1 MTDNTDTL
9 PGELCRIQ
17 TSDAGAIVATIG
29 EFMGRRVVDVRKYY
43 AVEGAGL
50 KPTRKGLAIE
60 VDRLPALAALVG
72 AALDAARAQGLLPTD
87 GSAA

>member
-1 MTDNTDTL
+1 MTDNTPML
-9 PGELCRIQ
+9 PGELARLE
-17 TSDAGAIVATIG
+17 TSAGGAIVATAG
-29 EFMGRRVVDVRKYY
+29 EFKGRRVVDVRKYY

-72 AALDAARAQGLLPTD
+72 AALNAARAQGLLPAEGGD
-87 GSAA
+87 A